1 MRVLHN
7 PLLASQ
13 LSKLRPEVTYK
24 GSQPLTIKQLRDPG
38 SQTLLPEH
46 QTHQPLH
53 IKPGWTSKSQVN
65 AGLDSKDGLVSSD
78 KGGLSVSFDQYWSQA
93 YDGSR
98 TTARNNTCSV
108 SHGADI
114 LAGEIDTKQLARQ
127 LLLDVYVITAKTV
140 STQNREISHGLRPYF
155 APPSMRFSRQKYWSG
170 LPFPSPEDLPDPGI
184 ESRSP
189 TL

>member
-1 MRVLHN
+1 M
-7 PLLASQ
+7 
-13 LSKLRPEVTYK
+13 
-24 GSQPLTIKQLRDPG
+24 
-38 SQTLLPEH
+38 
-46 QTHQPLH
+46 
-53 IKPGWTSKSQVN
+53 
-65 AGLDSKDGLVSSD
+65 
-78 KGGLSVSFDQYWSQA
+78 
-93 YDGSR
+93 
-98 TTARNNTCSV
+98 

-184 ESRSP
+184 EPSSP
-189 TL
+189 TLQGDALPLNHLESPWSVEKTINSQNGDLPQDGF